1 MIYYTIIKEIMKRI
15 ILLALFSVSIVAGAL
30 SQSMSDSQIIKF
42 IQKEQKAGTS
52 QGQIVTKLMQKGVSM
67 QRLQQIRK
75 KYQNLQKSGSGS
87 SSMGKN
93 DDNGSSDRLR
103 TANGTSMRGG
113 KKKADADF
121 EDNTLGGIQQ
131 HRSGAQK
138 RLERDGGTSIGFDEY
153 SQETL
158 TDEEEQ
164 MVRELDGFY
173 PDSLTMLKQKLK
185 QLEKKKK
192 KVFGRDIFNNREL
205 TFEPNMNIA
214 TPQNYVLGPGDV
226 VNVDIYGASQ
236 KTVSETISPDGTI
249 TIEDFGP
256 VTLSGLTVSQAKAR
270 LRSTL
275 GSRYASSSIQLT
287 VGQTKTMMVNVM
299 GEVKAPGTYT
309 LSAFASVFH
318 ALYMAGGTNDIGT
331 LRNIKVY
338 RNGKVVSNV
347 DIYDYILNGKQS
359 GNIRLHEGDVIVVGP
374 YDCLVNISGKV
385 KRPMF
390 YEMKR
395 NESVKTLLQYA
406 GGFTGDAYKKT
417 VRVLRKSGTEYQ
429 VFNVSEFDMSSF
441 RISDEDSVSVDSIL
455 PRYENMVELRGA
467 ALRPGLYQI
476 GGDVTTVKGL
486 IDLADGIKEE
496 ALSEHAV
503 MHRMKADRTLEV
515 LSINL
520 RGIMDGTVADVPLR
534 NEDVLFIPSKKET
547 NDKLVLKIYGEV
559 QYPGTYQYADGTT
572 LEDIVLQAGGLKESA
587 SQTVKVSRRTLDS
600 AGDGKVSNVSTQT
613 FEMKLK
619 DGFVIDGEPGFVLQP
634 YDEIYVTK
642 DPLFKKLTNV
652 TIEGEVFAEGT
663 FSMSQTITR
672 VSDVLKM
679 CGGITSR
686 AARNGTYI
694 MRKMSEE
701 EKRQLFSK
709 TSENRAGRAYNLAS
723 GQSAG
728 GGNDKQVF
736 ADSLFMEHALRT
748 NSYKVAVDLQASI
761 NNPGSLSDVILRD
774 GDRIIVEEARNTV
787 RISGAVPYENTVPYI
802 EGKNIKYYMAQ
813 GGSRGFKDRKWA
825 YIVYQNG
832 TAQMVKDGA
841 RVEPGCEIILPE
853 RNTSNNAQNTALW
866 ISLGSTIATM
876 AAVVVSAMKK

>member
-1 MIYYTIIKEIMKRI
+1 MKRI
-15 ILLALFSVSIVAGAL
+15 ILLTLLSVCITAGTMA
-30 SQSMSDSQIIKF
+30 QSMSDSQIIQF

-52 QGQIVTKLMQKGVSM
+52 QSQIVTKLMQKGVSV
-67 QRLQQIRK
+67 QKLQQIRK
-75 KYQNLQKSGSGS
+75 KYQSLQKSGSGS
-87 SSMGKN
+87 SAMGKN
-93 DDNGSSDRLR
+93 DDQDSSDRLR

-113 KKKADADF
+113 KKKADVDF

-131 HRSGAQK
+131 NKSNAQRRMDK
-138 RLERDGGTSIGFDEY
+138 DRATSIGFDEY
-153 SQETL
+153 RSETL
-158 TDEEEQ
+158 LDDEELME
-164 MVRELDGFY
+164 RELDEFY

-185 QLEKKKK
+185 RLEKKKK
-192 KVFGRDIFNNREL
+192 QVFGRDIFNNREL

-395 NESVKTLLQYA
+395 NESLKTLLQYA

-417 VRVLRKSGTEYQ
+417 VRVLRKSGAEYQ
-429 VFNVSEFDMSSF
+429 VFNVAEFDMSSF
-441 RISDEDSVSVDSIL
+441 HINDQDSVSVDSIL

-467 ALRPGLYQI
+467 AFRPGLYQI

-486 IDLADGIKEE
+486 IDIADGIKEE
-496 ALSEHAV
+496 ALTEHAV

-520 RGIMDGTVADVPLR
+520 KGILEGTVADVPLR

-547 NDKLVLKIYGEV
+547 NEKLVLKIYGEV

-587 SQTVKVSRRTLDS
+587 SQTVKVSRRTLDTTTDGKS
-600 AGDGKVSNVSTQT
+600 AGVATET

-619 DGFVIDGEPGFVLQP
+619 DGFVIDGEQGFVLQP

-652 TIEGEVFAEGT
+652 TIEGEVFTEGT
-663 FSMSQTITR
+663 FSMSQTNTR

-701 EKRQLFSK
+701 EKRQLLNK
-709 TSENRAGRAYNLAS
+709 TSENRAGRAYNLAN

-728 GGNDKQVF
+728 GGNEKQVF
-736 ADSLFMEHALRT
+736 ADSLFMAHALRT
-748 NSYKVAVDLQASI
+748 NTYKVAVDLQASL
-761 NNPGSLSDVILRD
+761 NNPGSQSDVILRD
-774 GDRIIVEEARNTV
+774 GDRIIVEESRNTV
-787 RISGAVPYENTVPYI
+787 RISGAVPYENTVPFV

-841 RVEPGCEIILPE
+841 KVEPGCEIVLPE
-853 RNTSNNAQNTALW
+853 RNTSSNAQNTALW
-866 ISLGSTIATM
+866 VSIGSTIATM

>member
-1 MIYYTIIKEIMKRI
+1 MKKI
-15 ILLALFSVSIVAGAL
+15 ILSALFSVCIVAGAL
-30 SQSMSDSQIIKF
+30 AQSMSDSQIIQF

-52 QGQIVTKLMQKGVSM
+52 QSQIVTKLMQKGVSV
-67 QRLQQIRK
+67 QKLQQIRK

-87 SSMGKN
+87 SAMGKSN
-93 DDNGSSDRLR
+93 DGESSDRLR

-121 EDNTLGGIQQ
+121 EDSTLGGIQQ
-131 HRSGAQK
+131 SKSRAQRQMDNDRSK
-138 RLERDGGTSIGFDEY
+138 SIGLDEY
-153 SQETL
+153 GQESL
-158 TDEEEQ
+158 LDDEEM
-164 MVRELDGFY
+164 MVRELDEFY
-173 PDSLTMLKQKLK
+173 PDSLTMLKQKVK

-192 KVFGRDIFNNREL
+192 RVFGRDIFNNREL

-236 KTVSETISPDGTI
+236 KTVTETVSPDGTI

-256 VTLSGLTVSQAKAR
+256 VALSGLTVNQAKAR

-390 YEMKR
+390 YEMKK
-395 NESVKTLLQYA
+395 NESLKTLLQYA

-417 VRVLRKSGTEYQ
+417 VRVLRKSGAEYQ
-429 VFNVSEFDMSSF
+429 VFNVAEFDMSSF
-441 RISDEDSVSVDSIL
+441 RISDEDSVSVDSII

-467 ALRPGLYQI
+467 AFRPGLYQI

-486 IDLADGIKEE
+486 IDIADGIKED
-496 ALSEHAV
+496 ALTEHAV

-520 RGIMDGTVADVPLR
+520 KGIMDGTVADVPLR

-587 SQTVKVSRRTLDS
+587 SQTVKVSRRTLDTS
-600 AGDGKVSNVSTQT
+600 TGGKTSDVATQT
-613 FEMKLK
+613 YEMKLK
-619 DGFVIDGEPGFVLQP
+619 DGFVIDGEQGFVLQP

-652 TIEGEVFAEGT
+652 TIEGEVFTEGT
-663 FSMSQTITR
+663 FSMSQTNTR

-679 CGGITSR
+679 CGGVTSR
-686 AARNGTYI
+686 AAKNGTYI

-701 EKRQLFSK
+701 EKRQILNK
-709 TSENRAGRAYNLAS
+709 ASENRAARAYNMAS
-723 GQSAG
+723 GQSAS
-728 GGNDKQVF
+728 GGNEKQVF
-736 ADSLFMEHALRT
+736 ADSLYMEHALRT
-748 NSYKVAVDLQASI
+748 NLYKVAVDLQASL
-761 NNPGSLSDVILRD
+761 NNPGSPSDVILRD

-787 RISGAVPYENTVPYI
+787 RISGAVPYENSVPYI

-825 YIVYQNG
+825 YIIYQNG

-841 RVEPGCEIILPE
+841 KVEPGCEIVLPE
-853 RNTSNNAQNTALW
+853 RNTTSNAQNTALW
-866 ISLGSTIATM
+866 VSIGSTIATM
-876 AAVVVSAMKK
+876 AAVVVTAFKK